1 MMGAERRTLI
11 MTEEEKRLTAY
22 HEAGHALVSVSMP
35 ASTPI
40 HKATIIPR
48 GRALGMVQSLPERD
62 QISQSYEQL
71 IAMLA
76 MSMGGRV
83 AEELVFG
90 KDKVTSGAAG
100 DIQQVTK
107 IARAMVTRL
116 GFSDKL
122 GTVMY
127 GENQDEVFLG
137 YSLGRQQNI
146 SEATAETID
155 QEVRRLVL
163 EAHDTATRIL
173 TERRADLE
181 TLAERPDGVRDADR
195 RRDRW
200 PACRGSGLCANWRP
214 TGSRRPRLAPRCPR
228 PASRGRSARKP
239 AASSH
244 SRRPE
249 DAAGA
254 TAPGRGRAP
263 PGPSSCVIATARFRA
278 WRGRVS
284 IECERLRSQA
294 ARDMLGRRFDRRT
307 HGSDAS

>member
-11 MTEEEKRLTAY
+11 MTEDEKRLTAY

-62 QISQSYEQL
+62 QISQSFEEL

-116 GFSDKL
+116 GFSPKL

-155 QEVRRLVL
+155 QEVRRLVQ
-163 EAHDTATRIL
+163 EAHDTATRVL

-181 TLAERPDGVRDADR
+181 TLANGLMEFETLTGDEIVGLLQGVRPVREFGDR
-195 RRDRW
+195 
-200 PACRGSGLCANWRP
+200 PGASCS
-214 TGSRRPRLAPRCPR
+214 PRAPPCLR
-228 PASRGRSARKP
+228 PASPGRSV
-239 AASSH
+239 
-244 SRRPE
+244 RRPAGSSRNRRP
-249 DAAGA
+249 DA
-254 TAPGRGRAP
+254 RQRA
-263 PGPSSCVIATARFRA
+263 A
-278 WRGRVS
+278 
-284 IECERLRSQA
+284 
-294 ARDMLGRRFDRRT
+294 M
-307 HGSDAS
+307 

>member
-1 MMGAERRTLI
+1 MRSSRVT
-11 MTEEEKRLTAY
+11 
-22 HEAGHALVSVSMP
+22 MP

-71 IAMLA
+71 ISLLA
-76 MSMGGRV
+76 MAMGGRV

-127 GENQDEVFLG
+127 GENQEEVFLG
-137 YSLGRQQNI
+137 YSMGRQQNI
-146 SEATAETID
+146 SEETAKTID
-155 QEVRRLVL
+155 EEVRRLIH

-173 TERRADLE
+173 TERRDDLE
-181 TLAERPDGVRDADR
+181 TLANGLMEFETLSGEEIVGLLQGRAPGARHRRQGAAR
-195 RRDRW
+195 RRRVRR
-200 PACRGSGLCANWRP
+200 CRP
-214 TGSRRPRLAPRCPR
+214 
-228 PASRGRSARKP
+228 PASR
-239 AASSH
+239 AASAPTRASRP

-249 DAAGA
+249 HANGRPSGRPFCLWPLSAAAWKRRAGA
-254 TAPGRGRAP
+254 LRGLHALSPRSPFTHRQLTSTKHAD
-263 PGPSSCVIATARFRA
+263 SSTNFRQLARRTD
-278 WRGRVS
+278 RLNT
-284 IECERLRSQA
+284 CRLRMIA
-294 ARDMLGRRFDRRT
+294 
-307 HGSDAS
+307 

>member
-1 MMGAERRTLI
+1 

-62 QISQSYEQL
+62 QISQSFEQL

-83 AEELVFG
+83 AEELIFG

-163 EAHDTATRIL
+163 EAHETATRIL
-173 TERRADLE
+173 TERRTDLQ
-181 TLAERPDGVRDADR
+181 TLAEGLGLGVRDADR
-195 RRDRW
+195 RRDR
-200 PACRGSGLCANWRP
+200 RP
-214 TGSRRPRLAPRCPR
+214 VA
-228 PASRGRSARKP
+228 GR
-239 AASSH
+239 
-244 SRRPE
+244 
-249 DAAGA
+249 AAGA
-254 TAPGRGRAP
+254 RIGGRP
-263 PGPSSCVIATARFRA
+263 
-278 WRGRVS
+278 
-284 IECERLRSQA
+284 
-294 ARDMLGRRFDRRT
+294 
-307 HGSDAS
+307 